1 MVLTY
6 GANCKAIPTEN
17 SVTYIVSRVSFQHD
31 IIVDITQ
38 SQLVSAA
45 SVVLGISTFKPI
57 QNKQWLLENSFR
69 EEEIDL
75 SHFNSITLSDHLEF
89 LFVFKIWNSK
99 IECELW
105 GKIFL
110 SGRCKIWFTHEIF

>member
-57 QNKQWLLENSFR
+57 QNKQ
-69 EEEIDL
+69 
-75 SHFNSITLSDHLEF
+75 
-89 LFVFKIWNSK
+89 
-99 IECELW
+99 
-105 GKIFL
+105 
-110 SGRCKIWFTHEIF
+110 